1 MAATASVLNL
11 AYGYFIESRSKR
23 ELAQLFGTYVPPELV
38 EEMLKQPDSYTMRA
52 SNQELTV
59 MFCDI
64 RGVTQMS
71 EHTEP
76 LQLQAVLNGVFSRL
90 TEQTRTHR
98 GTIDTYLGDCVMA
111 FWGGTGCHRRPCPP
125 IGPDCTG
132 HGAGGTA
139 TEP

>member
-1 MAATASVLNL
+1 MLLLLAALKGGPYLGYGLVLPLAAGLWMAATASVLNL

-76 LQLQAVLNGVFSRL
+76 LQLQAVLNGVFS
-90 TEQTRTHR
+90 
-98 GTIDTYLGDCVMA
+98 
-111 FWGGTGCHRRPCPP
+111 
-125 IGPDCTG
+125 
-132 HGAGGTA
+132 
-139 TEP
+139 